1 VSGYRNLASWRRV
14 LRPLLRHP
22 FVNPFISSIRTIF
35 LPDIISTT
43 TYTLL
48 LCHELSTLPFLERTT
63 ITKNPYATERH
74 IYTMSRRALM
84 SVPRAISASVHTSVR
99 PSLASHTAS
108 PFLRPAIIQPS
119 QKRSY
124 HEKVLDHY
132 SNPRNVGSMDK
143 NAGDVGTGT
152 SKSQIILCP
161 SSAPWNARV
170 FGHRMSQ
177 PTTMTIA
184 DLSVCY
190 RPRWCP
196 SLR

>member
-1 VSGYRNLASWRRV
+1 MIRV
-14 LRPLLRHP
+14 IIQPVREEACGPS
-22 FVNPFISSIRTIF
+22 FAIVSSIHLFPAPERSFSQT
-35 LPDIISTT
+35 LSQQQPTH
-43 TYTLL
+43 YT
-48 LCHELSTLPFLERTT
+48 SVQQTVTLTSPERTA
-63 ITKNPYATERH
+63 ITTNPYTTDD
-74 IYTMSRRALM
+74 TMSRRALM
-84 SVPRAISASVHTSVR
+84 SVPRAISASVR

-161 SSAPWNARV
+161 SSAPRNARS
-170 FGHRMSQ
+170 FGHRMS
-177 PTTMTIA
+177 
-184 DLSVCY
+184 
-190 RPRWCP
+190 
-196 SLR
+196 